1 MSLTRNC
8 LLALSVV
15 ACLTAPAFAQP
26 RPKGEPVKTSGTIKG
41 GSRGILLVTSDQGD
55 QFRVKAP
62 TRTDYVK
69 FIGSA
74 HPSWLKRGMFVA
86 FVGKFDKKG
95 NAVARVSEME
105 VFTPSKE
112 TKIGA
117 IRDSGLGGSAKN
129 LFSSDDEPKKPVPE
143 GVTLKITGRVVAAKS
158 GKLTV
163 QAGRTSFKVQLSDNA
178 NISVDVKGLQFLRA
192 GDKVS
197 IEGQYLPQQRRDIVA
212 TRLTISAAE
221 KLGAPRTAPKKD
233 N

>member
-8 LLALSVV
+8 LLAFSVA
-15 ACLTAPAFAQP
+15 ACLTTPAFAQP
-26 RPKGEPVKTSGTIKG
+26 RPKGERVKTSGTFKG
-41 GSRGILLVTSDQGD
+41 WSRGILLVTSDQGD

-74 HPSWLKRGMFVA
+74 RPSWLQRGMFVT

-95 NAVARVSEME
+95 NAVARVSALE

-117 IRDSGLGGSAKN
+117 FRDSGLGGSAKN
-129 LFSSDDEPKKPVPE
+129 LFSSDDEPKKPVPK
-143 GVTLKITGRVVAAKS
+143 GASFKITGRVVAAKS

-163 QAGRTSFKVQLSDNA
+163 QAGRTSVKVELSDNA
-178 NISVDVKGLQFLRA
+178 NVSVNVNGWQFMRE

-197 IEGQYLPQQRRDIVA
+197 IEGSFLPQQRRDIIA

-221 KLGAPRTAPKKD
+221 KLGAPKVKRKD